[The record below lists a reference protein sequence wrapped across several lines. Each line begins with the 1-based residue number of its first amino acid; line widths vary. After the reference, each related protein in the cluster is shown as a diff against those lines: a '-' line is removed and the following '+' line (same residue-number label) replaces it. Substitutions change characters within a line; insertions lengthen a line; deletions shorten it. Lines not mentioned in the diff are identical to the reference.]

1 MRSGH
6 RSRKRD
12 RVVGHVSERQVS
24 LLAITAE
31 EYHQDPCE
39 QPSLSA
45 SIAHILCSSSP
56 AHARMAHPRLNPDY
70 RSREAAHFDLGT
82 AAHALLLEGREAV
95 EVVDADDWRT
105 KAAKEARD
113 EARAAGRVPLLA
125 AQWDEVQA
133 MVDAAAAQLV
143 EMIAEPLFVAG
154 KPEQPIAW
162 QEDGVYCRSLID
174 WLHDDYRTIDDYKTT
189 SRSANPEQWTR
200 SLFSFG
206 GDIQAAFYRRGI
218 RAVTGVEPE
227 FRFVVQETYPPYAL
241 SVIGVGPDVLLM
253 ADRKIDYALAV
264 WKRCLED
271 DHWPGYPQR
280 VCYAELPAW
289 EEYRWLDREAREE
302 AA

>member
-1 MRSGH
+1 MSILA
-6 RSRKRD
+6 
-12 RVVGHVSERQVS
+12 VSAQ
-24 LLAITAE
+24 
-31 EYHQDPCE
+31 EYHADPCVT
-39 QPSLSA
+39 PSLSA
-45 SIAHILCSSSP
+45 SIAHILCTGSP

-70 RSREAAHFDLGT
+70 RSKETAHFDLGT
-82 AAHALLLEGREAV
+82 AAHALLLEGRDAV
-95 EVVDADDWRT
+95 AVIDADDWRT

-113 EARAAGRVPLLA
+113 EAREAGKIPLLE
-125 AQWDEVQA
+125 AQFYDVRA
-133 MVDAAAAQLV
+133 MVGSAHEQLARFDGIV
-143 EMIAEPLFVAG
+143 PFFVDG

-162 QEDGVYCRSLID
+162 QEKGGVRCRSLID

-206 GDIQAAFYRRGI
+206 GDIQAAFYRRGVK
-218 RAVTGVEPE
+218 AVFGREPE
-227 FRFVVQETYPPYAL
+227 FRFVVQETFPPYAL

-253 ADRKIDYALAV
+253 ADKKIDYALSV

-289 EEYRWLDREAREE
+289 EEYRWLEREEREA
-302 AA
+302 A